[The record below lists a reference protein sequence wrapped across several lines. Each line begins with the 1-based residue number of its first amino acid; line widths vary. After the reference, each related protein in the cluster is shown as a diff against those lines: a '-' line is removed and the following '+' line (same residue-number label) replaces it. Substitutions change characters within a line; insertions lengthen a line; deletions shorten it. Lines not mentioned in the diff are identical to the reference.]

1 MTICPCCGFKFSGSL
16 TDGCTGCGARAIGE
30 PLPRPAN
37 ELPSYGRALVLT
49 LGGSLV
55 VLVFVVQTI
64 LAMAQRSSGALER
77 LFQFWQW
84 VAAAETAAWQLKW
97 ISIPVMFVTLWLGL
111 KLYKSIKA
119 QPEKFCGLKYARR
132 GLLATST
139 VGFLI
144 ALLIGVTVPERLR
157 QRELASDASFRDQGY
172 TLHLALAEYQNRFN
186 TLPDQATLK
195 EDLAKLPDPYGQ
207 IAAALR
213 ELEAIGYEPRG
224 EVAAVNTQK
233 ARSMR
238 DGAIMRRVGLTATD
252 DSAPAGLALTEYE
265 LRLPGKDKIL
275 GTEDDWIVRN
285 GIVKRLA
292 DDAKGGVGRRI
303 SAGAFN
309 R

>member
-1 MTICPCCGFKFSGSL
+1 M
-16 TDGCTGCGARAIGE
+16 
-30 PLPRPAN
+30 
-37 ELPSYGRALVLT
+37 
-49 LGGSLV
+49 
-55 VLVFVVQTI
+55 
-64 LAMAQRSSGALER
+64 
-77 LFQFWQW
+77 
-84 VAAAETAAWQLKW
+84 
-97 ISIPVMFVTLWLGL
+97 
-111 KLYKSIKA
+111 
-119 QPEKFCGLKYARR
+119 KYARR

-172 TLHLALAEYQNRFN
+172 TLHLALAEYQNKFN

-213 ELEAIGYEPRG
+213 ELDAIGYEPRG
-224 EVAAVNTQK
+224 EVAAVDTQK
-233 ARSMR
+233 ARSLR

-252 DSAPAGLALTEYE
+252 DSTPAGLALTEYE

-292 DDAKGGVGRRI
+292 DDAKGGVGRSI